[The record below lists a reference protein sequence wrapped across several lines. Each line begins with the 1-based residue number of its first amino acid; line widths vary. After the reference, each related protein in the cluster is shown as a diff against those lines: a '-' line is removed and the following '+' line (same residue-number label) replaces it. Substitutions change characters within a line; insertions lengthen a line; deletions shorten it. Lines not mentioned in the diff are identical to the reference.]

1 MLYFFLKKFA
11 IGAEGMLY
19 PGLVPLM
26 YGEEQIPVPISII
39 VMLLALLIP
48 YLLGSF
54 NTAVF
59 ISKRIYND
67 DVRNYGSGNAG
78 FTNIMRI
85 YGAKAAVITFVGDFL
100 KTAVA
105 ILVGWFTFGYVMAYI
120 AGLACFF
127 GHIFPV
133 FYNFKGGK
141 GVVCAATIMFMLDW
155 RIFLIELILFIGVL
169 VLSKYMS
176 LCAVLCG
183 MTYPIFLNRMN
194 TTTVHIIE
202 LVAIIIAVVIVI
214 KHRANLVRI
223 FNGTESKFKFKRSKK
238 VDSDTEGNCNA
249 E

>member
-1 MLYFFLKKFA
+1 MLYIFLKQYA
-11 IGAEGMLY
+11 ITAPVAGMLY

-26 YGEEQIPVPISII
+26 YGENQVPVPVSMI
-39 VMLLALLIP
+39 MLLVALLVP

-59 ISKRIYND
+59 ISKRIYKD
-67 DVRNYGSGNAG
+67 DIRNHGSGNAG

-85 YGAKAAVITFVGDFL
+85 YGTKAAVITFVGDFL
-100 KTAVA
+100 KTVIA

-120 AGLACFF
+120 SGLACFF

-133 FYNFKGGK
+133 FYRFKGGK

-155 RIFLIELILFIGVL
+155 RIFVIELLLFAGVL
-169 VLSKYMS
+169 LLSKYIS
-176 LCAVLCG
+176 LCSVLCG

-194 TTTVHIIE
+194 FTTVHIIE
-202 LVAIIIAVVIVI
+202 LVALIIAITIVV

-223 FNGTESKFKFKRSKK
+223 YNGTESKFKFKKSK
-238 VDSDTEGNCNA
+238 TAEEGAENA
-249 E
+249 